1 MAERERG
8 PTRDPPQPMLTDLG
22 LNIGDDVSL
31 MHVADDTGDVPHR
44 PNVHMTDVPRE
55 CSVAPELRQRI
66 IVVQIHGWDFTLG
79 HSSQMNWPWG

>member
-1 MAERERG
+1 VAERERG

-22 LNIGDDVSL
+22 LIIGDDVSL

-55 CSVAPELRQRI
+55 CSVVSELRQR

-79 HSSQMNWPWG
+79 HSSQMNWLCG